1 MFGNLRSKLWN
12 FLEYPE
18 TSIAAQALAFTSL
31 FMVCISTVTFIIGTN
46 HESEQEPRFSNLTN
60 LNTNIDEDS
69 QSFTEIIDNIAVVFF
84 SLEYFLR

>member
-31 FMVCISTVTFIIGTN
+31 FMVGISTITFIIGTN
-46 HESEQEPRFSNLTN
+46 HESQQEPGFSNLTD
-60 LNTNIDEDS
+60 LNVNVDGDS
-69 QSFTEIIDNIAVVFF
+69 QTFTEIVDNVAVVFF

>member
-46 HESEQEPRFSNLTN
+46 NESEQEPRFSNR
-60 LNTNIDEDS
+60 TNINIDIDGDS
-69 QSFTEIIDNIAVVFF
+69 QSFTEMVDNVAVVFF

>member
-46 HESEQEPRFSNLTN
+46 HESQQEP
-60 LNTNIDEDS
+60 NINGDDED
-69 QSFTEIIDNIAVVFF
+69 QSYNEIIDNVAVIFF
-84 SLEYFLR
+84 SVEYFLRYEIFCQQ

>member
-31 FMVCISTVTFIIGTN
+31 FMVCISTITFIIGTN

-60 LNTNIDEDS
+60 PDTNIDEDS
-69 QSFTEIIDNIAVVFF
+69 QSFTEIIDNVAVVFF

>member
-46 HESEQEPRFSNLTN
+46 HESEREPRFSNITDL
-60 LNTNIDEDS
+60 NIDIDGDS
-69 QSFTEIIDNIAVVFF
+69 HSFTEIVDNVAVVFF

>member
-1 MFGNLRSKLWN
+1 MRTKLWN

-46 HESEQEPRFSNLTN
+46 QESQHQPKQSEPA
-60 LNTNIDEDS
+60 DADD
-69 QSFTEIIDNIAVVFF
+69 QSINEMIDNVAVIFF
-84 SLEYFLR
+84 SLEYFTR

>member
-1 MFGNLRSKLWN
+1 MFGRLRSKLWN

-69 QSFTEIIDNIAVVFF
+69 QSFTEIIDNVAVVFF